1 MSLEEHSLAPY
12 LKLVASVAVTFI
24 ALTFVRRRWF
34 SPISDI
40 PGPFLGS
47 FSVLWQIVHAIK
59 GHTEEETIAEHRKHG
74 KMSWDVV
81 FAGHVK

>member
-1 MSLEEHSLAPY
+1 MLSEGYTYVTY
-12 LKLVASVAVTFI
+12 LQLVAG
-24 ALTFVRRRWF
+24 ALLAFATVTFVRRRWF
-34 SPISDI
+34 SSVSDI

-74 KMSWDVV
+74 RET
-81 FAGHVK
+81 